1 MVLGTRIAPEDEITL
16 AGGTEDQTNPQQHA
30 HQVGG
35 GRLSTSSFVSKNQV
49 HPSPASPASLS
60 PAVLQAQSTL
70 QIAQARQEA
79 ERRLVEV
86 PAQAPSKPAV
96 AWNIATISPDEKRLE
111 AHGEVYIPFRVAKNK
126 VSEVEN
132 DMRSLRGKH
141 MRVIEQVE
149 SHYRDMARELEQ
161 YYLAYIDR
169 LNTAAQQRAR
179 QQDDLLAAVQT
190 QADDYR
196 RVADAKSQELAEEN
210 TTLLDDVRYE
220 VYLLCWYKS
229 TCFAGTK
236 VSKCA
241 PHFAQ

>member
-16 AGGTEDQTNPQQHA
+16 AGGSEDQSNPQQHA

-35 GRLSTSSFVSKNQV
+35 GRLAPSSFVSKNQV
-49 HPSPASPASLS
+49 HPLPASLS

-79 ERRLVEV
+79 EGRLVEAPAV
-86 PAQAPSKPAV
+86 VLPAQAPSKPAV
-96 AWNIATISPDEKRLE
+96 AWNISTISPEEKRLE

-126 VSEVEN
+126 VSEVES

-210 TTLLDDVRYE
+210 TTLHDDVRY
-220 VYLLCWYKS
+220 
-229 TCFAGTK
+229 
-236 VSKCA
+236 
-241 PHFAQ
+241 

>member
-1 MVLGTRIAPEDEITL
+1 MVLGTRIAPEDEITV
-16 AGGTEDQTNPQQHA
+16 AGGTEDQTNPQQHE

-35 GRLSTSSFVSKNQV
+35 GRLATSSFVSKNQV
-49 HPSPASPASLS
+49 HPLPASLS

-79 ERRLVEV
+79 ERRLVEAPAV

-96 AWNIATISPDEKRLE
+96 AWNISTISPEEKRLE
-111 AHGEVYIPFRVAKNK
+111 AHGEVYIPFRVAKDK
-126 VSEVEN
+126 VGEVEN

-141 MRVIEQVE
+141 IRVIEQVE

-179 QQDDLLAAVQT
+179 QQDDLLAAVQR

-196 RVADAKSQELAEEN
+196 RVADAKVQELAEEN
-210 TTLLDDVRYE
+210 TTLLDDVRY
-220 VYLLCWYKS
+220 
-229 TCFAGTK
+229 
-236 VSKCA
+236 
-241 PHFAQ
+241 

>member
-1 MVLGTRIAPEDEITL
+1 MVLGARIAPEDEITM
-16 AGGTEDQTNPQQHA
+16 AGGSEDQSNPQQHA

-35 GRLSTSSFVSKNQV
+35 GRLATSSFVSKNQV
-49 HPSPASPASLS
+49 HPLPPASLS
-60 PAVLQAQSTL
+60 PAVLQAQSAL
-70 QIAQARQEA
+70 QIAQAQQEA
-79 ERRLVEV
+79 ERRLVEAPAV
-86 PAQAPSKPAV
+86 PAQAPSKPV
-96 AWNIATISPDEKRLE
+96 AWNISTISPEEKRLE

-126 VSEVEN
+126 VSEVES

-179 QQDDLLAAVQT
+179 QQEDLLAAVQT

-210 TTLLDDVRYE
+210 TTLHDDVRY
-220 VYLLCWYKS
+220 
-229 TCFAGTK
+229 
-236 VSKCA
+236 
-241 PHFAQ
+241 